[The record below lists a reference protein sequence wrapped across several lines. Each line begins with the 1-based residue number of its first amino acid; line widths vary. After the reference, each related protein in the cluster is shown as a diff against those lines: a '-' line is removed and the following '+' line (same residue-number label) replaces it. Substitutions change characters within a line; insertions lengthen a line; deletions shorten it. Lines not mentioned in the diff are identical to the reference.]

1 MYRSAFFECGKAPIL
16 VCEGNQ
22 PTQELVVD
30 VSCANEQALGP
41 RDGTMWLDVSIELA
55 RSGDYLI
62 RGFENPGLRG
72 GFVRLKRCA
81 AACQGAVF
89 EADTAWPDDDFP
101 DTIYEDLP
109 SGRYVLQVHQLAEQ
123 QGEVRIEI
131 TCP

>member
-1 MYRSAFFECGKAPIL
+1 MAGATRPSLSTG
-16 VCEGNQ
+16 
-22 PTQELVVD
+22 
-30 VSCANEQALGP
+30 S
-41 RDGTMWLDVSIELA
+41 LA
-55 RSGDYLI
+55 EY
-62 RGFENPGLRG
+62 
-72 GFVRLKRCA
+72 
-81 AACQGAVF
+81 AVF